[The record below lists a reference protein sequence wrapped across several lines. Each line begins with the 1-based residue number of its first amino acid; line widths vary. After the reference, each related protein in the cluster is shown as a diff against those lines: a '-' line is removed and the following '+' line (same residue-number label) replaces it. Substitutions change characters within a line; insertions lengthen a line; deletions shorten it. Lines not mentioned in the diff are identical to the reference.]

1 MILVN
6 GKSRDQILVSD
17 RGLQYGDGVFRTM
30 RSEGQ
35 RIIWWPDHYDKLS
48 VDAKALGLS
57 CPEQDLLLAECM
69 QVAQDCDGVVKLI
82 LTRGTGRRGYAPS
95 SADTPTRVV
104 QGSRLPEYP
113 ASHLTEGIKVRW
125 CSIKL
130 GHQPRLAG
138 IKHLNRLEN
147 VMARGEWEDPDIAE
161 GLLLDE
167 AGWVIGGIMS
177 NIFAV
182 RGRTLFT
189 PDLSLCGV
197 AGVCLQRLTRAAQQH
212 GMTVRVSQMRPQ
224 DVYKADELGLCN
236 SLIGVWRIRM
246 IEETACG
253 RAGWVDKMRVWLD
266 EGD

>member
-6 GKSRDQILVSD
+6 GKSRDQIPVSD

-30 RSEGQ
+30 RSSAG
-35 RIIWWPDHYDKLS
+35 RIVWWSDHYAKLS
-48 VDAKALGLS
+48 ADAQALGLL
-57 CPEQDLLLAECM
+57 CPEQDLLLAECI
-69 QVAQDCDGVVKLI
+69 QVAQERDGIVKVI
-82 LTRGTGRRGYAPS
+82 LTRGTGQRGYAPA
-95 SADTPTRVV
+95 SAAQPTRII
-104 QGSRLPEYP
+104 QGSPLPDYP
-113 ASHLTEGIKVRW
+113 ASYSTEGIRVRW

-147 VMARGEWEDPDIAE
+147 VVARGEWSDPDIFE

-167 AGWVIGGIMS
+167 SGWVISGITS
-177 NIFAV
+177 NIFVV

-189 PDLSLCGV
+189 PDLSQCGV
-197 AGVCLQRLTRAAQQH
+197 AGVSRQRLMRAAQRH

-246 IEETACG
+246 VEEASCG
-253 RAGWVDKMRVWLD
+253 NVGWVEKMRVWLN

>member
-1 MILVN
+1 VT
-6 GKSRDQILVSD
+6 D

-30 RSEGQ
+30 RSTAG
-35 RIIWWPDHYDKLS
+35 RIAWWPEHYAKLS
-48 VDAKALGLS
+48 TDAEALGLV
-57 CPEQDLLLAECM
+57 CPEQDLLLTECM
-69 QVAQDCDGVVKLI
+69 EVDQKRDGVIKLI
-82 LTRGTGRRGYAPS
+82 LTRGNGLRGYSPS
-95 SADTPTRVV
+95 TPAEPTRIV
-104 QGSRLPEYP
+104 QSFPLANYP
-113 ASHLTEGIKVRW
+113 ASYTTEGIKVRW
-125 CSIKL
+125 CSIRL

-147 VMARGEWEDPDIAE
+147 VIARGEWSDPDIAE

-167 AGWVIGGIMS
+167 AGWVISGVMS
-177 NIFAV
+177 NLFVV
-182 RGRTLFT
+182 RGRTVFT
-189 PDLSLCGV
+189 PDLSRCGV
-197 AGVCLQRLTRAAQQH
+197 AGVSLDRLMRAAQQH

-253 RAGWVDKMRVWLD
+253 NAGWVGKMRSWLN